1 MGKYVNPIWAKGR
14 DMIFENLINVRK
26 KINPN
31 AAAFAKEA
39 GIPYTTFIKYER
51 GERKPSFELL
61 EYLVNAYNVSL
72 NYIFSGAGS
81 MFLKTDS
88 NSGERQN
95 DTSVDEKSSQFGK
108 RLSQLQEKH
117 NFLDREMATLLKISE
132 KEYLK
137 LVVGKLE
144 PNLQI
149 LNRIKQNFK
158 ISIDYLLYGE

>member
-1 MGKYVNPIWAKGR
+1 MDKTSKLMDFIELQEEISKISAKKASLAEFGR
-14 DMIFENLINVRK
+14 ILDLSRSNISLRARNNSEVTVTELQK
-26 KINPN
+26 L
-31 AAAFAKEA
+31 E
-39 GIPYTTFIKYER
+39 
-51 GERKPSFELL
+51 SF
-61 EYLVNAYNVSL
+61 YGVSL
-72 NYIFSGAGS
+72 Y
-81 MFLKTDS
+81 KTVS

-108 RLSQLQEKH
+108 RLSELQEKH

>member
-1 MGKYVNPIWAKGR
+1 
-14 DMIFENLINVRK
+14 
-26 KINPN
+26 
-31 AAAFAKEA
+31 
-39 GIPYTTFIKYER
+39 
-51 GERKPSFELL
+51 
-61 EYLVNAYNVSL
+61 
-72 NYIFSGAGS
+72 

-108 RLSQLQEKH
+108 RLSELQEKH